1 MGSEEW
7 ISVLKLSTMWAFG
20 KLRQKAIKRLGKL
33 NIDPVEK
40 VMLARNCKVEQF
52 LVDGY
57 EELLRREEGPSLE
70 EAKVLGYEVVIQ
82 LYRMREQPSKSGRI
96 SLSSIR
102 RSLRTR
108 MVSDIEKTF
117 KEELDNIKRDSRAIC
132 DVHGIEIDKSEGSTS
147 DSDSDRE
154 LNYPSS
160 PIPSSRKR
168 ARRGEDRI

>member
-1 MGSEEW
+1 MGSEAW

-33 NIDPVEK
+33 NVDPVEK
-40 VMLARNCKVEQF
+40 VMLARNYKVEQF

-57 EELLRREEGPSLE
+57 GGLITRKEGPSLE

-82 LYRMREQPSKSGRI
+82 LYKMREQHSRLEGMPPSSM
-96 SLSSIR
+96 R
-102 RSLRTR
+102 RSARTR

-132 DVHGIEIDKSEGSTS
+132 DVHGIENNEPGGSMS

-154 LNYPSS
+154 SS
-160 PIPSSRKR
+160 LISSSRKR
-168 ARRGEDRI
+168 ARRQESGI